1 MLQKS
6 LEDFRRGLNRLVN
19 QIHINYYDNNV
30 KSVNERARHRRLN
43 I

>member
-6 LEDFRRGLNRLVN
+6 LEGFRRGLNRLVN
-19 QIHINYYDNNV
+19 QIHINYYDNNI
-30 KSVNERARHRRLN
+30 KSINEPARHLRLN